1 MKAMQPASARA
12 LTITAALLVLIGL
25 MVMSPSAAFL
35 AFWLAAI
42 LAAFP
47 TVFGVGK
54 IRLIAAVLLLGSM
67 GLAMGKYPEFRDE
80 LSRYRQHTHSP

>member
-12 LTITAALLVLIGL
+12 LTVTAALVVLVGFV
-25 MVMSPSAAFL
+25 VMSPSAAFL
-35 AFWLAAI
+35 AFWFAAI

-47 TVFGVGK
+47 AVFGAGK
-54 IRLIAAVLLLGSM
+54 MRLIAAVLLLGSM
-67 GLAMGKYPEFRDE
+67 GLAMGKYPEFREE